1 MGGSECFPFLS
12 PFEPFEK
19 LLKPFPVV
27 EYSFPGKGKDLS
39 PFEKLLK
46 PFPVANLSW
55 ERKGPFPVATFP
67 GKGKD
72 LSQLTPFLGKD
83 GTFNN
88 MNKVDLLL

>member
-46 PFPVANLSW
+46 PFPVANLSR

-67 GKGKD
+67 GKG
-72 LSQLTPFLGKD
+72 PFPVNSFPRKGRD
-83 GTFNN
+83 FH
-88 MNKVDLLL
+88 

>member
-27 EYSFPGKGKDLS
+27 DYSFPGKGKDLS

-83 GTFNN
+83 GTFTN

>member
-1 MGGSECFPFLS
+1 MSLIQLLKFKTWETRGGSECFPFLS

-27 EYSFPGKGKDLS
+27 DYSFPGKGKDLS

-55 ERKGPFPVATFP
+55 ERKGPFPVET
-67 GKGKD
+67 
-72 LSQLTPFLGKD
+72 FLGKER
-83 GTFNN
+83 TFPS
-88 MNKVDLLL
+88 